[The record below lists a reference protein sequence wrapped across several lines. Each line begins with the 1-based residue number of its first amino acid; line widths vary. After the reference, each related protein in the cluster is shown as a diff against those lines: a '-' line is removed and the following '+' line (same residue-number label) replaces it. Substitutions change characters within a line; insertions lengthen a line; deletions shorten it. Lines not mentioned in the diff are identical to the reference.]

1 MTKKDLSSVTT
12 DLAALAGDMPS
23 QRVVRP
29 ETEDQEKLKREEGAK
44 RKKIERPP
52 EPTSQFSFELRKSLR
67 KELVMLATEADM
79 TMRAFV
85 LNALKDKGLTV
96 TDADLIDMRKQKG

>member
-1 MTKKDLSSVTT
+1 
-12 DLAALAGDMPS
+12 
-23 QRVVRP
+23 
-29 ETEDQEKLKREEGAK
+29 
-44 RKKIERPP
+44 
-52 EPTSQFSFELRKSLR
+52 
-67 KELVMLATEADM
+67 MLATEADM